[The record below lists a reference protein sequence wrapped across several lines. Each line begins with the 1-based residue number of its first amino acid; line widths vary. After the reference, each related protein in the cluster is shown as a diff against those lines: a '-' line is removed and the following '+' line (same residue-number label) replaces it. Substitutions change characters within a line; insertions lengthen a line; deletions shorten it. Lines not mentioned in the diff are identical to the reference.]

1 MAGGRRKCKICGEW
15 IEDNNDSVKY
25 KNGYAH
31 RNCFN
36 VAMKVVV
43 TEKKEKLSKEK
54 QEPKRKVQKVL
65 KEGLSEEEYG
75 EKVELC
81 EYIKQLTHEEL
92 SVATYKLIEDYKKKY
107 KISYREMKEDLFWY
121 FEIQEKPIEG
131 EMIIGII
138 PIFHTTAQKNLQE
151 IKASQNSFSENLKNI
166 PRMYQEKSRAM
177 SKGRPEKVFQIDIA
191 GIGGDKK

>member
-54 QEPKRKVQKVL
+54 QEPKRKAQKVL
-65 KEGLSEEEYG
+65 KEGLSEEEYR

-138 PIFHTTAQKNLQE
+138 PIFHTTAQRNL
-151 IKASQNSFSENLKNI
+151 
-166 PRMYQEKSRAM
+166 
-177 SKGRPEKVFQIDIA
+177 
-191 GIGGDKK
+191 

>member
-54 QEPKRKVQKVL
+54 QEPKRKAQKVL
-65 KEGLSEEEYG
+65 KEGLSEEEYR

-121 FEIQEKPIEG
+121 FEIQEKPVEG

-138 PIFHTTAQKNLQE
+138 PIFHTTAQNNLQE

-191 GIGGDKK
+191 EIGGDKK